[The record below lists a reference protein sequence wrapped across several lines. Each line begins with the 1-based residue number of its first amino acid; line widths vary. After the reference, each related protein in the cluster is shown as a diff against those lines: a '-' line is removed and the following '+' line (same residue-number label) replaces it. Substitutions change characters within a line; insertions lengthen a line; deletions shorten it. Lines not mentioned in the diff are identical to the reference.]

1 VNPLDQTADFADCWD
16 TFEPIKPLNF
26 ADWAAKYVVTDTGKP
41 YDALFYPHITA
52 PGGPVDAFDD
62 HRVRVIVLQW
72 GVRLG
77 KTFFGSC
84 SLLNAAHQS
93 PSPMM
98 LASSRE
104 KLSIDVTAR
113 LYEMVRRGPLS
124 DLLVQPEH
132 LQKRD
137 LVEFQA
143 ARCYVA
149 WSRSPSSLADKNCRV
164 GHANEVDKWEQAGT
178 STEGDPLDLFLDRFN
193 DFLPS
198 RKIVIEG
205 TPSVKHRSRVERW
218 RLLGSNCRLW
228 VPCRRCGRYQVLI
241 LGNEKLP
248 HGIKWQAGPDGRTDV
263 DTAVAT
269 ARYVCEHCHGDLQSE
284 DRPWMLRRGVWVP
297 EGCGVDDAAALEV
310 ATAESRPAWRGWS
323 EASWIT
329 GTPLRLGEVAS
340 YQLASWYAQAIP
352 GWGDFARRFL
362 TVKSRPQ
369 SLRAFVNQWAA
380 ETWEASERRE
390 TWEKLG
396 QRLID
401 PELAEGVAPGSSV
414 VITAGIDKQLD
425 HYVWLIVAWDHRE
438 MAHVVTYGTCKT
450 LDQLDAAVFNRTIP
464 TGHSMPQRVRL
475 ALIDSGFRNSVVYR
489 FCRSRIRRGRVY
501 PCKGASSPL
510 GTFVQKRI
518 LSKNTSSPGQKIVLV
533 DTVST
538 QDWIDGVIAGD
549 EAGGSTASLFAG
561 SLGQHQDFLEQLLND
576 GPVGSIAKD
585 GNYRERWERL
595 NPNVPN
601 DYRDAWRYAFAALKL
616 LNRGAAMRPR
626 PVVHSDSPTTPDAGT
641 VRVVEL

>member
-1 VNPLDQTADFADCWD
+1 MISTDQTDDFSSCWD
-16 TFEPIKPLNF
+16 AFEPRKPLNF
-26 ADWAAKYVVTDTGKP
+26 SDWASKYVVTDTGKP
-41 YDALFYPHITA
+41 YDALFYPQITA
-52 PGGPVDAFDD
+52 PGGPGDAWDD

-84 SLLNAAHQS
+84 CLLNAGHQS

-113 LYEMVRRGPLS
+113 LYEMLRRGPLS
-124 DLLVQPEH
+124 DLLAQPEH

-137 LVEFQA
+137 LVEFEA

-164 GHANEVDKWEQAGT
+164 GHANEIDKWEQQGT

-198 RKIVIEG
+198 RKVILEG

-218 RLLGSNCRLW
+218 RLLGTNCRLW

-248 HGIKWQAGPDGRTDV
+248 HGIKWAAGPDGRTDL

-269 ARYVCEHCHGDLQSE
+269 AHYICEHCHGRLESE

-297 EGCGVDDAAALEV
+297 EGCAVDDAAALAYV
-310 ATAESRPAWRGWS
+310 TAETRPDWRGWS
-323 EASWIT
+323 EAPWVT
-329 GTPLRLGEVAS
+329 GRPLRVGEVAS
-340 YQLASWYAQAIP
+340 YQLPSWYAQAIP

-369 SLRAFVNQWAA
+369 SLRAFINQWCA
-380 ETWEASERRE
+380 ETWEASERKE

-396 QRLID
+396 VRLID
-401 PELAEGVAPGSSV
+401 PQLPEGTAPGTSV
-414 VITAGIDKQLD
+414 VITAGIDKQLA
-425 HYVWLIVAWDHRE
+425 HYVWVIVAWDHRE
-438 MAHVVTYGTCKT
+438 RGHVVAYGTCQQVE
-450 LDQLDAAVFNRTIP
+450 QLDGLVLDRSISLLGSTP
-464 TGHSMPQRVRL
+464 KKPRL
-475 ALIDSGFRNSVVYR
+475 TLMDSGFRPSMVYR
-489 FCRSRIRRGRVY
+489 FCRGKTRKRRIY
-501 PCKGASSPL
+501 PAKGSSSPL
-510 GTFVQKRI
+510 GTYVQKRV
-518 LSKNTSSPGQKIVLV
+518 LSDNTSSPGQKIVLV
-533 DTVST
+533 DTTST
-538 QDWIDGVIAGD
+538 QDWMEGALAGG
-549 EAGGSTASLFAG
+549 EAGESEISLFHG
-561 SLGQHQDFLEQLLND
+561 SLGEHQDFLEQLLND
-576 GPVGSIAKD
+576 GPVGSVAKD

-595 NPNVPN
+595 DPHVPN

-616 LNRGAAMRPR
+616 LNRGAAMRAR
-626 PVVHSDSPTTPDAGT
+626 PVVHSPHPTTPDAGT
-641 VRVVEL
+641 IRVVEL